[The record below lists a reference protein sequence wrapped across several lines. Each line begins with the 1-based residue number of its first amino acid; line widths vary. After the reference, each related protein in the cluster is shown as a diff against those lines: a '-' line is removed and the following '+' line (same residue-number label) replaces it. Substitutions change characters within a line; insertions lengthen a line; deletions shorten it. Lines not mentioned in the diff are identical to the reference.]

1 MLEQGIEC
9 NDEIVPDGQIHR
21 FKVGNDRDGKKMA
34 ATNFIMINIRWIHM
48 DAINVTPAKHFIRL
62 WLAQTSPP
70 GLMKNV
76 QKVYPHW
83 RGELGGTAFPHLA
96 TCGLSPL
103 ARGTRETS

>member
-83 RGELGGTAFPHLA
+83 RGELAKPANLDFVMP
-96 TCGLSPL
+96 GLSP
-103 ARGTRETS
+103 RM